1 MEKDFNSLI
10 RLLKDAL
17 NTDSPTNLDEIEKE
31 IQILS
36 SKISSQ
42 LESESEK
49 ININQ
54 NNLDELKILIEKIA
68 EKNEENKEFFLEF
81 KNFLENRKIK

>member
-36 SKISSQ
+36 SKISSK
-42 LESESEK
+42 L
-49 ININQ
+49 
-54 NNLDELKILIEKIA
+54 
-68 EKNEENKEFFLEF
+68 
-81 KNFLENRKIK
+81 

>member
-17 NTDSPTNLDEIEKE
+17 NTDSPTNLDGIEKE

>member
-36 SKISSQ
+36 SKISSK